1 MRLLE
6 SRMIT
11 TDSIKTAA
19 TKIAQLM
26 EESADELN
34 AADGLLGDG
43 DLGITM
49 VRGFREIIEVRD
61 SLPDDVGMALFQ
73 CAKAFTKSSGSS
85 YGTLLATGLMS
96 VAKKK
101 KGQQEIQVEEI
112 SALLDDALDAMK
124 QRGKAELGDKTVL
137 DVIAASSQAAKD
149 QSDGSSVLKAI
160 NDAVTS
166 TIDEFRSRQSKI
178 GRARIFSE
186 KSIGLDDPGM
196 LAFRKM
202 LEALS

>member
-1 MRLLE
+1 
-6 SRMIT
+6 MIT

-112 SALLDDALDAMK
+112 SALLNDALDSMK

>member
-1 MRLLE
+1 
-6 SRMIT
+6 MIT

-61 SLPDDVGMALFQ
+61 SLPNDVGMALFQ

-112 SALLDDALDAMK
+112 SALLNDALDAMK

-202 LEALS
+202 LEALN

>member
-1 MRLLE
+1 
-6 SRMIT
+6 MIT

-112 SALLDDALDAMK
+112 SALLNDALDAMK

-149 QSDGSSVLKAI
+149 QSDGSIVLKAI

-202 LEALS
+202 LEALN

>member
-1 MRLLE
+1 
-6 SRMIT
+6 MIT
-11 TDSIKTAA
+11 TDSIKTAV

-101 KGQQEIQVEEI
+101 KAQQEIQVEEI
-112 SALLDDALDAMK
+112 SALLNDALDAMK

>member
-1 MRLLE
+1 
-6 SRMIT
+6 MIT

-85 YGTLLATGLMS
+85 YGTLMATGLMS

-112 SALLDDALDAMK
+112 SALLNDALDAMK

-202 LEALS
+202 LEALG

>member
-1 MRLLE
+1 
-6 SRMIT
+6 MIT

-112 SALLDDALDAMK
+112 SALLNDALDAMK

-149 QSDGSSVLKAI
+149 QSYGSSVLKAI

>member
-1 MRLLE
+1 
-6 SRMIT
+6 MIT
-11 TDSIKTAA
+11 TDSIKSAA

-112 SALLDDALDAMK
+112 SALLDNALDAMK

-166 TIDEFRSRQSKI
+166 TIYEFRSRQSKI

>member
-1 MRLLE
+1 
-6 SRMIT
+6 MIT

-112 SALLDDALDAMK
+112 SALLNDALDAMK

-149 QSDGSSVLKAI
+149 PSDGSSVLKAI

>member
-1 MRLLE
+1 
-6 SRMIT
+6 MIT

-112 SALLDDALDAMK
+112 SSLLNDALDAMK

>member
-1 MRLLE
+1 
-6 SRMIT
+6 MIT

-112 SALLDDALDAMK
+112 SALLNDALDAMK

-149 QSDGSSVLKAI
+149 QSVGSSVLKAI

-202 LEALS
+202 LQALN

>member
-1 MRLLE
+1 
-6 SRMIT
+6 MIT

-112 SALLDDALDAMK
+112 SALLNDALDAMK

-160 NDAVTS
+160 NEAVTS

-196 LAFRKM
+196 LAFIKM

>member
-1 MRLLE
+1 
-6 SRMIT
+6 MIT
-11 TDSIKTAA
+11 TDSIKTAV

-101 KGQQEIQVEEI
+101 KGQQEIQFEEI
-112 SALLDDALDAMK
+112 SAILNDALDAMK

>member
-1 MRLLE
+1 
-6 SRMIT
+6 MIT
-11 TDSIKTAA
+11 TDSIKTAV

-112 SALLDDALDAMK
+112 SALLNDALDAMK

-160 NDAVTS
+160 HDAVTS

>member
-1 MRLLE
+1 
-6 SRMIT
+6 MIT

-202 LEALS
+202 IEALS

>member
-1 MRLLE
+1 
-6 SRMIT
+6 MIT

-112 SALLDDALDAMK
+112 SALLNDALDAMK

-160 NDAVTS
+160 NDAVTG

-202 LEALS
+202 LEALN

>member
-1 MRLLE
+1 
-6 SRMIT
+6 MIT

-61 SLPDDVGMALFQ
+61 SLPDDVGMALYQ

>member
-1 MRLLE
+1 
-6 SRMIT
+6 MIT

-112 SALLDDALDAMK
+112 SALLNDALDAMK

-149 QSDGSSVLKAI
+149 QSDGSIVLKAI
-160 NDAVTS
+160 NDAVTT

>member
-1 MRLLE
+1 
-6 SRMIT
+6 MIT

-112 SALLDDALDAMK
+112 SALLNDALDAMK

-149 QSDGSSVLKAI
+149 QSDGCSVLKAI
-160 NDAVTS
+160 NDAVTN

>member
-1 MRLLE
+1 
-6 SRMIT
+6 MIT
-11 TDSIKTAA
+11 TDSIKTAV

-101 KGQQEIQVEEI
+101 KGQQEIQFEEI
-112 SALLDDALDAMK
+112 SLLLNDALDAMK

-160 NDAVTS
+160 NEAVTS

>member
-1 MRLLE
+1 
-6 SRMIT
+6 MIT

-85 YGTLLATGLMS
+85 YGTLMATGLMS

>member
-1 MRLLE
+1 
-6 SRMIT
+6 MIT

-101 KGQQEIQVEEI
+101 KGQQGIQVEEI
-112 SALLDDALDAMK
+112 SALLNDALDAMK

-202 LEALS
+202 LEALN

>member
-1 MRLLE
+1 
-6 SRMIT
+6 MIT
-11 TDSIKTAA
+11 TDSIKTAV
-19 TKIAQLM
+19 TKIAQLI

-160 NDAVTS
+160 NEAVTS

>member
-1 MRLLE
+1 
-6 SRMIT
+6 MIT
-11 TDSIKTAA
+11 TDSIKTAV

-112 SALLDDALDAMK
+112 SALLNEALDAMK

-149 QSDGSSVLKAI
+149 QSDGNSVLKAI
-160 NDAVTS
+160 NEAVTS

>member
-1 MRLLE
+1 
-6 SRMIT
+6 MIT

-101 KGQQEIQVEEI
+101 KGQQKIQIEEI

>member
-1 MRLLE
+1 
-6 SRMIT
+6 MIT
-11 TDSIKTAA
+11 TDSIKTAV

-112 SALLDDALDAMK
+112 SALLNDALDAMK

-137 DVIAASSQAAKD
+137 DVIAASSQAAKE

>member
-1 MRLLE
+1 
-6 SRMIT
+6 MIT

-112 SALLDDALDAMK
+112 SALLNDALDAMK

>member
-1 MRLLE
+1 
-6 SRMIT
+6 MIT

-137 DVIAASSQAAKD
+137 DVIAASSKAAKD
-149 QSDGSSVLKAI
+149 QSNGSNVLKAI
-160 NDAVTS
+160 NDAVTN

>member
-1 MRLLE
+1 ML
-6 SRMIT
+6 T

>member
-1 MRLLE
+1 
-6 SRMIT
+6 MIT

-112 SALLDDALDAMK
+112 SALLNDALDAMK

-149 QSDGSSVLKAI
+149 QYDGSSVLKAI

-202 LEALS
+202 LKALN

>member
-1 MRLLE
+1 
-6 SRMIT
+6 MIT

-19 TKIAQLM
+19 TKIAHLM

-112 SALLDDALDAMK
+112 SALLNDALDAMK

>member
-1 MRLLE
+1 
-6 SRMIT
+6 MIT
-11 TDSIKTAA
+11 TDSIKTAV

-112 SALLDDALDAMK
+112 SELLDDALDAMK

-160 NDAVTS
+160 NEAVTS
-166 TIDEFRSRQSKI
+166 TIAEFRSRQSKI

-202 LEALS
+202 LEALN

>member
-1 MRLLE
+1 
-6 SRMIT
+6 MIT

-61 SLPDDVGMALFQ
+61 SLPDDVGKALFQ

-112 SALLDDALDAMK
+112 SALLNDALDAMK

-202 LEALS
+202 IEALS

>member
-1 MRLLE
+1 
-6 SRMIT
+6 MIT

-101 KGQQEIQVEEI
+101 KGQQEIQVKEI
-112 SALLDDALDAMK
+112 SALLNDALDAMK

-196 LAFRKM
+196 LAYRKM

>member
-1 MRLLE
+1 
-6 SRMIT
+6 MIT

-112 SALLDDALDAMK
+112 SALLNEALDAMK

>member
-1 MRLLE
+1 
-6 SRMIT
+6 MIT

-112 SALLDDALDAMK
+112 STLLNDALDAMK

>member
-1 MRLLE
+1 
-6 SRMIT
+6 MIT

-112 SALLDDALDAMK
+112 SALLNDALDAMK

-149 QSDGSSVLKAI
+149 QSDGSSVIKAI

-186 KSIGLDDPGM
+186 KSIGLNDPGM

>member
-1 MRLLE
+1 
-6 SRMIT
+6 MIT

-112 SALLDDALDAMK
+112 SALLNDALDAMK

-160 NDAVTS
+160 NDSVTS

>member
-1 MRLLE
+1 
-6 SRMIT
+6 MIT
-11 TDSIKTAA
+11 TDSIKNAV

-112 SALLDDALDAMK
+112 SALLNDALDAMK

-160 NDAVTS
+160 NEAVTS

>member
-1 MRLLE
+1 
-6 SRMIT
+6 MIT

-112 SALLDDALDAMK
+112 SALLNDALDAMK

-149 QSDGSSVLKAI
+149 QSDGSRVLKAI

-202 LEALS
+202 LEALN